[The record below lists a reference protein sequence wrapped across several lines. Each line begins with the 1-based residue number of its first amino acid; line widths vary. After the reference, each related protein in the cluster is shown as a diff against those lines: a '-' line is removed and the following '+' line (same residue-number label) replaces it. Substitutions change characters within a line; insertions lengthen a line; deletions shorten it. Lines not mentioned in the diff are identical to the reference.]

1 LLTTTVRL
9 QRNTLTKNEAILKIN
24 LLNGSKA
31 LTSKNTHWS
40 NVVSYKNES
49 GWWLNV
55 PFEKFKNDLYLILN
69 QPNKEFLILI
79 NILANSIKK
88 PKNIFRNKNE
98 TADIFIPINDSVFID
113 TQSSGTKYQFSK
125 YKIIPYYET
134 QNNKFIE
141 QNIFESDFKQKIQKS
156 KSDSQEKRLMRL
168 KKSTKKPSSVEVKSI
183 QYQRNPDVV
192 VEVLNRAN
200 GICEKCKKK
209 APFLRKKDNSPYLE
223 VHHIITLANGGDDTI
238 ENAIAVC
245 PNCHRELHFG

>member
-168 KKSTKKPSSVEVKSI
+168 QFNIKEI
-183 QYQRNPDVV
+183 
-192 VEVLNRAN
+192 LM
-200 GICEKCKKK
+200 
-209 APFLRKKDNSPYLE
+209 L
-223 VHHIITLANGGDDTI
+223 
-238 ENAIAVC
+238 
-245 PNCHRELHFG
+245 